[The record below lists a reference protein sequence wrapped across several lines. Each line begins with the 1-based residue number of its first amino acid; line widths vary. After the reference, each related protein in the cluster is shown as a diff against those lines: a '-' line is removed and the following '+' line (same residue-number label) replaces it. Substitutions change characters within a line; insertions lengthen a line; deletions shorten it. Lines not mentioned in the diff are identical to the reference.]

1 MRDLR
6 GKVAVVT
13 GAASGIG
20 LALARRLGREPMR
33 VVLADVEAEALER
46 AHRLLAGEGIEVA
59 SRVTDVSDAADVEA
73 LAAFTLERFGGV
85 HVVCNNAGVSGGG
98 LTWEV
103 PLSVWHWVLDV
114 NLFGVVHG
122 VRAFLPRLLE
132 QDEGHVVNT
141 ASVAGLLVAPGMS
154 PYTASKHAV
163 VGVSESLHQELAL
176 LGSAVRVSV
185 LCPGF
190 VRTRIA
196 EARRNWLARYGPA
209 PAVEPRPEDE
219 AARRRGEEA
228 IASGLDPEAVAEAV
242 RSAILEERLWVLT
255 HPEFGEAVIERA
267 RRTVEGHKPG
277 HPSAP
282 GPG

>member
-33 VVLADVEAEALER
+33 VVLADVETEALRR
-46 AHRLLAGEGIEVA
+46 AHRLLADEGIEVE
-59 SRVTDVSDAADVEA
+59 SRVTDVSDAADLER
-73 LAAFTLERFGGV
+73 LAAYALDRFGAV
-85 HVVCNNAGVSGGG
+85 HVVCNNAGVGGGG

-103 PLSVWHWVLDV
+103 PLNVWRWVVDV

-122 VRAFLPRLLE
+122 IRAFVPHLLR
-132 QDEGHVVNT
+132 QGEGHVVNT
-141 ASVAGLLVAPGMS
+141 ASVAGLLAGPGLS
-154 PYTASKHAV
+154 PYTAAKHAV
-163 VGVSESLHQELAL
+163 VGLSESLYHELQL
-176 LGSAVRVSV
+176 VGSAVRVSV

-196 EARRNWLARYGPA
+196 EAQRNWLARYGP
-209 PAVEPRPEDE
+209 PPLEPRPEEE
-219 AARRRGEEA
+219 ATRRRLEEA
-228 IASGLDPEAVAEAV
+228 IASGLEPEAVAEAV
-242 RSAILEERLWVLT
+242 RSAILEERFWVLT

-267 RRTVEGHKPG
+267 RRAATGRDPAPPG
-277 HPSAP
+277 
-282 GPG
+282 GEVGR